1 MVIDIE
7 KLRNDLIDYLGTAF
21 YTGYGVAIVEIS
33 KVQNAN
39 AEELIA
45 MAEQYGFNLNNYE
58 TYTR

>member
-1 MVIDIE
+1 MKIDIE

-21 YTGYGVAIVEIS
+21 YTGYDVAIVEIS
-33 KVQNAN
+33 KVQNAS

-45 MAEQYGFNLNNYE
+45 MVEQYGFNLNEYE